1 MKFKIIIKIILQKT
15 KIKIQITKII
25 KNKQLNKFKLM
36 ILLKPKYTFI
46 ILRMDAYKIN
56 FLNKIMKLMKKLIS
70 YFYFM
75 Q

>member
-15 KIKIQITKII
+15 KIKIQIAKII

-36 ILLKPKYTFI
+36 ILLKLKYTFI

-56 FLNKIMKLMKKLIS
+56 FHNKIMKLMKKLIS

>member
-15 KIKIQITKII
+15 KIKIQIAKII

-36 ILLKPKYTFI
+36 ILLKLKYTFI
-46 ILRMDAYKIN
+46 ILRMDVYKIN
-56 FLNKIMKLMKKLIS
+56 FLNKPMKLMKKLIS